1 MKKVF
6 CAVILIVLLNL
17 LSACFGK
24 EPGEPLSMTENAD
37 HAVVQSEISFS
48 AEHVQNQ
55 SFENAA
61 DIDFRYIY
69 RGFSPVPLDDGS
81 QMEAYMSFGTK
92 VIVNENDW
100 NAFLAAYCPG
110 IPYYDPWDFSQE
122 CLIASIVS
130 GARPAYANSNTITKL
145 FWENGYFAF
154 EYENDPAHYLYAL
167 NSNDVTHFYV
177 EAIAISKGNLPDG
190 ADVWTYHP

>member
-17 LSACFGK
+17 LSACFGR
-24 EPGEPLSMTENAD
+24 ETEESLSVTEKAD

-48 AEHVQNQ
+48 EEHVPNQ
-55 SFENAA
+55 SFENVAN
-61 DIDFRYIY
+61 IDFRYIY
-69 RGFSPVPLDDGS
+69 RGFSPVPLDDGP
-81 QMEAYMSFGTK
+81 QMEDFMGFGTK

-100 NAFLAAYCPG
+100 NAFMASYCPG

-145 FWENGYFAF
+145 SWENGYFVF
-154 EYENDPAHYLYAL
+154 EYKNDPNHYLYAL
-167 NSNDVTHFYV
+167 NSNEVTHFYV
-177 EAIAISKGNLPDG
+177 EVIAINKGTLPEG
-190 ADVWTYHP
+190 AEVWTYHP